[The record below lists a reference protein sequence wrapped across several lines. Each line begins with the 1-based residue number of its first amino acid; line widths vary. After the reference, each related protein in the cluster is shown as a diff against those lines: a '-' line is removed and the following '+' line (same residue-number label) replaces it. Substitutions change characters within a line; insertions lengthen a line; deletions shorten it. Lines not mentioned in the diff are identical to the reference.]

1 MLSELQY
8 SCIDSSGQEIR
19 GVISASD
26 RMEALAKL
34 KERGLT
40 VIELAEKKAKE
51 KKSFSL
57 RKGFGDQEIYNI
69 SRELSILLRSGIR
82 IDKAFEL
89 LMSPSM
95 KQELKDIFSHVL
107 ADIKAGK
114 EVAQAFGNTGR
125 FTNLFVTMIRVGEAV
140 GNLQS
145 AFENIAQYYK
155 FQIQYKGEIRNALT
169 YPVFIIFASLLTLV
183 FIFSFIVPRFFS
195 IFGTDIHAIPL
206 PAKALYTM
214 SGLFNMTNLFI
225 LAGLIIAIVL
235 FKKFNPSK
243 LRLPD
248 LYPYLLNLPLIGR
261 LMLNLE
267 LSRFSYSMYS
277 MLQSGIEFIKA
288 LKLSAAL
295 IQNHRIRSPIESLV
309 EQIKGG
315 KKIAD
320 VFSQVHFLPEIVSNM
335 LRVGEGSGNLKEIFF
350 ELYQVFDERFKNSTK
365 RALALVEPTI
375 IVLMGLIVGF
385 IVISLILTVMSVG
398 SIKL

>member
-1 MLSELQY
+1 MLTEYAY
-8 SCIDSSGQEIR
+8 SCFDPLGQETK
-19 GVISASD
+19 GVISAPD
-26 RMEALAKL
+26 RTMALSKL
-34 KERGLT
+34 RDQGLT
-40 VIELAEKKAKE
+40 VIDLVEKRSKA
-51 KKSFSL
+51 
-57 RKGFGDQEIYNI
+57 RRGVVWGKGIKDQDLYNI

-82 IDKAFEL
+82 IDKAIEL
-89 LMSPSM
+89 LMNPSM
-95 KQELKDIFSHVL
+95 KRELKDILSLVL
-107 ADIKAGK
+107 VDIKAGK

-125 FTNLFVTMIRVGEAV
+125 FTHLFVTMIRVGEAV

-169 YPVFIIFASLLTLV
+169 YPIFLIFASIMTLV

-195 IFGTDIHAIPL
+195 IFGTETGALPL
-206 PAKALYTM
+206 PAKVLYTM
-214 SGLFNMTNLFI
+214 SGLLSFTNLCI
-225 LAGLIIAIVL
+225 LIGLIIAVVIL
-235 FKKFNPSK
+235 KKFYPSK
-243 LRLPD
+243 VRLPNI
-248 LYPYLLNLPLIGR
+248 YPYLLNFPLIGR
-261 LMLNLE
+261 LILNLE

-295 IQNHRIRSPIESLV
+295 IQNRRLRTPIESLV

-320 VFSQVHFLPEIVSNM
+320 VFSQVHFLPDIVPNM

-365 RALALVEPTI
+365 RALILIEPTI
-375 IVLMGLIVGF
+375 IVIMGLIVGF